1 MVHTVDSAPGRHRGR
16 NELSQYERLR
26 DEWWRPGSVFTP
38 LRWLA
43 EARARLVPPAGRP
56 GAVLVD
62 LGCGGGLLAPW
73 LAGRGYRHVGVDPV
87 SISLALAREHGVTP
101 LRGDAY
107 RVPLASGCADVVVA
121 GELLEHVADPARVI
135 AEAARLLRPGGLLVG
150 DTINATA
157 LARLLLVTLGE
168 RVPAVAPRPDGP
180 GDRSRFRPVMAA
192 GIHDPDLFVPPAL
205 LRTAARAHGMD
216 LQVRGLRPG
225 LPGLL
230 RFLTT
235 GRGPVPMLAGGS
247 PALLYQFRATR
258 RAAPARGTRRADPPR
273 GTRRADPPRG
283 PS

>member
-1 MVHTVDSAPGRHRGR
+1 MVHTVDRAPGPHRGR

-26 DEWWRPGSVFTP
+26 DEWWSPDGVFAS
-38 LRWLA
+38 LSWLA
-43 EARARLVPPAGRP
+43 AARARLVPPAPRP

-87 SISLALAREHGVTP
+87 DTSLRVARGHGVTP
-101 LRGDAY
+101 LAGDAY

-157 LARLLLVTLGE
+157 LARLVLVTLGE
-168 RVPAVAPRPDGP
+168 RVPAVVLHPRRP
-180 GDRSRFRPVMAA
+180 GARLRFRPVIAA
-192 GIHDPDLFVPPAL
+192 GIHDPDLFVPPRL
-205 LRTAARAHGMD
+205 LRIAARAHGVD

-225 LPGLL
+225 VPGLL
-230 RFLTT
+230 RFVAT
-235 GRGPVPMLAGGS
+235 GRGPVTMRPGGS
-247 PALLYQFRATR
+247 PALLYQFRGR
-258 RAAPARGTRRADPPR
+258 RRDRPLRETP
-273 GTRRADPPRG
+273 
-283 PS
+283 